1 MNHNYHS
8 RGLFYGVENLWCF
21 ISRSGRR
28 GGPGVGHDAPEYKT
42 GAEWVI
48 ALLFV
53 ALAVFLFWQG
63 AKSSAGKKAKRQG
76 GNGTYMTEQD
86 LQQIQGGVLP
96 VLSSVPVVL
105 EEGEVAHFFAP
116 ARRYITKKKAVGR
129 TGSGGG
135 VSVRVAK
142 GVSVRSGG
150 GASQTVYDD
159 VTDAFDGLAVLTNRR
174 IVFLAKQNGF
184 DCKLS
189 AISAILPEGDGL
201 MIQPGRRTIA
211 LPCRNRVISRRPLI
225 WWSDKEKRRTG
236 FPVRLS
242 HFFILLLISCLIFL
256 DTLACWES
264 FVFFTRAAW

>member
-1 MNHNYHS
+1 MNHKYHS
-8 RGLFYGVENLWCF
+8 QGGFYMVWKIFGALSLVLAAVAALV
-21 ISRSGRR
+21 SATT
-28 GGPGVGHDAPEYKT
+28 APEYKT

-76 GNGTYMTEQD
+76 GNGTYMTEQE

-96 VLSSVPVVL
+96 ALASVPVVL
-105 EEGEVAHFFAP
+105 GEGEVAHFFAP
-116 ARRYITKKKAVGR
+116 ARRYVTKKKAVGR

-159 VTDAFDGLAVLTNRR
+159 VTDAFDGLAVLTNRPDR
-174 IVFLAKQNGF
+174 
-184 DCKLS
+184 
-189 AISAILPEGDGL
+189 LPGKTERLRLQAVHDLRDPAGRRRAYD
-201 MIQPGRRTIA
+201 PGRGEELSPDRGA
-211 LPCRNRVISRRPLI
+211 
-225 WWSDKEKRRTG
+225 TG
-236 FPVRLS
+236 I
-242 HFFILLLISCLIFL
+242 FF
-256 DTLACWES
+256 ES
-264 FVFFTRAAW
+264 P

>member
-1 MNHNYHS
+1 MVWKIFS
-8 RGLFYGVENLWCF
+8 ALSLVLAAVAALV
-21 ISRSGRR
+21 SATT
-28 GGPGVGHDAPEYKT
+28 APEYKT

-76 GNGTYMTEQD
+76 GNGTYMTEQE

-96 VLSSVPVVL
+96 ALASVPVVL
-105 EEGEVAHFFAP
+105 GEAEVAHFFAP
-116 ARRYITKKKAVGR
+116 ARRYVTKKKAVGR

-189 AISAILPEGDGL
+189 TISAILPEGDGL
-201 MIQPGRRTIA
+201 MIQAGAKNYRLTVAQQGYFSKA
-211 LPCRNRVISRRPLI
+211 LDMV
-225 WWSDKEKRRTG
+225 
-236 FPVRLS
+236 VR
-242 HFFILLLISCLIFL
+242 
-256 DTLACWES
+256 
-264 FVFFTRAAW
+264 